1 MNGVPLTD
9 NSICDQIANDVFVD
23 VIEQFVRLTDRGPG
37 QRRADGRTDTSPAR
51 IARPQFV
58 CIRPVA
64 VDSIYTAVNTSFTDA
79 DRCTVAGRVQPGRR
93 CSQVIAAGSLK
104 EIRPRANG
112 NGVYEGKLQGK
123 GGDSV
128 T

>member
-1 MNGVPLTD
+1 MNGVPLA
-9 NSICDQIANDVFVD
+9 IRDQIADDVVVD

-37 QRRADGRTDTSPAR
+37 QRRADGCTDTSPAR
-51 IARPQFV
+51 TARPLFI

-64 VDSIYTAVNTSFTDA
+64 VDSIYSAVNTFFTDA
-79 DRCTVAGRVQPGRR
+79 DRCTVAGRFQPGRR

-104 EIRPRANG
+104 EIRPRADG

-123 GGDSV
+123 GSDSV